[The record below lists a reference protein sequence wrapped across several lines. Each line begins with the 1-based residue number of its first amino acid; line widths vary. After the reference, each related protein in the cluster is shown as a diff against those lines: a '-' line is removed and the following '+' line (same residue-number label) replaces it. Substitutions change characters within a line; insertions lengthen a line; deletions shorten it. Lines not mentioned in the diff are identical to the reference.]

1 MTEAETTTEAKRL
14 AALRSA
20 DYVRDGMLVGL
31 GSGSTAELAI
41 AELGRRVASGL
52 RFQGV
57 PSSNRTRDLA
67 TGLGIPLVDL
77 DRIDRVD
84 LVIDGADEVD
94 PRFSLIK
101 GHGGALVREKLLAE
115 AASRVVIVVDQTK
128 LVETLGRSPVPVEIL
143 PFGWRQT
150 LRRITAVG
158 VTAAPRMIAGALFVS
173 DNGNYVADCRLGEFR
188 DSLTWHERLKRI
200 TGVVETGIFVDLVDV
215 LIVGTD
221 RDVTVRENPAR
232 GGAGR
237 ASVTDPYP
245 A

>member
-41 AELGRRVASGL
+41 AELGRRVAFGL

-173 DNGNYVADCRLGEFR
+173 DNGNYVADCRLGGLR
-188 DSLTWHERLKRI
+188 DPLTWHERLKRI